1 MDKAKH
7 VVIIGGGFAGI
18 NAAKRLAK
26 EDEVTVTLIDR
37 RNHHLFQPLLYQVAM
52 AAISPADIAVPI
64 RSILSGYDN
73 IDVLLGVVTGV
84 DLKNRKVRCDF
95 GDLEYDYLISC
106 AGATHSYFGNDQW
119 EDHAPGLKSL
129 EEATEIRKRMLIAYE
144 LAERETNPAVQKEL
158 LTFVIVGGG
167 PTGVELAGALG
178 EISRYTL
185 ERDFRNIDPR
195 RTRIILVEGASR
207 ILNQF
212 SEEMSE
218 HASRELERL
227 GVTIWTNSMV
237 SDVDEHGVVVGEEV
251 IRAQTVLWAAGVR
264 PTEINYTLGA
274 ELDRGGRVV
283 VQSDL
288 SLEKFPEV
296 FVVGDQASFSH
307 TRDGKPLPGLAP
319 VAIQQGRQ
327 AATNI
332 LRTIA
337 GKTRKPFFYKD
348 KGIMATIGRASAVLE
363 VGKLKMSGFLAW
375 IAWLIVHI
383 YYLIGFRN
391 RMMVLVQW
399 AWSYMTVRRGAR
411 LITSKIWKTREWEM
425 SIARGNTTD
434 ARKRVGLAGVSKK
447 SKKSKK
453 TATRKSGRASKKN
466 TAGKKSTGSSKK
478 KSATRSSRKK

>member
-1 MDKAKH
+1 MNKPKH

-64 RSILSGYDN
+64 RSIVSGYDN

-84 DLKNRKVRCDF
+84 DLKNRKVICDF
-95 GDLEYDYLISC
+95 GDVDYDYLISC

-119 EDHAPGLKSL
+119 EDFAPGLKSL

-144 LAERETNPAVQKEL
+144 LAERETDPAVQKEL

-212 SEEMSE
+212 SEEISE

-237 SDVDEHGVVVGEEV
+237 SDVDDHGVVVGKEV

-264 PTEINYTLGA
+264 PTEINYTLDTD
-274 ELDRGGRVV
+274 LDRGGRVV

-319 VAIQQGRQ
+319 VAIQQGRL
-327 AATNI
+327 AATNV

-375 IAWLIVHI
+375 VAWLIVHI

-425 SIARGNTTD
+425 SIARGN
-434 ARKRVGLAGVSKK
+434 ASQAKKRVGLTGKKATKKGLTRKKATGNSSKK
-447 SKKSKK
+447 SSRKPSKK
-453 TATRKSGRASKKN
+453 TSKK
-466 TAGKKSTGSSKK
+466 
-478 KSATRSSRKK
+478 SRR

>member
-1 MDKAKH
+1 MLGKASH

-18 NAAKRLAK
+18 NAAKKLAK
-26 EDEVTVTLIDR
+26 EDSVRVTLIDR

-64 RSILSGYDN
+64 RSIVSGYDN
-73 IDVLLGVVTGV
+73 IDILLGVVTGIN
-84 DLKNRKVRCDF
+84 LKEKKVICDF
-95 GDLEYDYLISC
+95 GDLSYDYLISC

-119 EDHAPGLKSL
+119 EEYAPGLKSL

-144 LAERETNPAVQKEL
+144 LAEREKDPAVQKEL

-185 ERDFRNIDPR
+185 DRDFRNIDPR

-237 SDVDEHGVVVGEEV
+237 SDVDENGVVVGKEV
-251 IRAQTVLWAAGVR
+251 IQAHTVLWAAGVR
-264 PTEINYTLGA
+264 PTEINYSLDA

-288 SLEKFPEV
+288 SLEKHPEV

-319 VAIQQGRQ
+319 VAIQQGRL
-327 AATNI
+327 AAVNV

-337 GKTRKPFFYKD
+337 GKNRKPFFYKD

-375 IAWLIVHI
+375 MAWLVVHI

-391 RMMVLVQW
+391 RLMVLIQW

-411 LITSKIWKTREWEM
+411 LITSKIWKTRQWEM
-425 SIARGNTTD
+425 SIAKGNLTGVK
-434 ARKRVGLAGVSKK
+434 KRAAIGA
-447 SKKSKK
+447 
-453 TATRKSGRASKKN
+453 
-466 TAGKKSTGSSKK
+466 KK
-478 KSATRSSRKK
+478 KSASKKTSASRSAKKSRTKARKK

>member
-1 MDKAKH
+1 MNKPKH

-18 NAAKRLAK
+18 NAAKKLAK

-64 RSILSGYDN
+64 RSIVSGYDN

-84 DLKNRKVRCDF
+84 DLKKKKVLCDF
-95 GDLEYDYLISC
+95 GDVDYDYLISC

-119 EDHAPGLKSL
+119 EDYAPGLKSL

-144 LAERETNPAVQKEL
+144 LAERETDPARQKEL

-237 SDVDEHGVVVGEEV
+237 SDVDDHGVVVGEEV
-251 IRAQTVLWAAGVR
+251 IRAQTILWAAGVR
-264 PTEINYTLGA
+264 PTEINYTLDA
-274 ELDRGGRVV
+274 ELDRGGRVI

-288 SLEKFPEV
+288 SLENHPEV

-307 TRDGKPLPGLAP
+307 TRDGKPLPGLAL
-319 VAIQQGRQ
+319 VAIQQGRL
-327 AATNI
+327 AAINV

-425 SIARGNTTD
+425 SIARGN
-434 ARKRVGLAGVSKK
+434 ASAAKKRVGI
-447 SKKSKK
+447 
-453 TATRKSGRASKKN
+453 SGQTGR
-466 TAGKKSTGSSKK
+466 TGKKAASK
-478 KSATRSSRKK
+478 KSATGRVAKKSATKPKKSAKKSAKSKPSAKK